1 MHHFQSMK
9 HNLSPVLSYPSI
21 LRCCRL
27 RTSWINY
34 MLMIAL
40 SALIHMRK
48 HANADDDLMMKWMRA
63 TAA

>member
-1 MHHFQSMK
+1 
-9 HNLSPVLSYPSI
+9 
-21 LRCCRL
+21 
-27 RTSWINY
+27 

-48 HANADDDLMMKWMRA
+48 HANADDDLMKWMRA

>member
-1 MHHFQSMK
+1 
-9 HNLSPVLSYPSI
+9 
-21 LRCCRL
+21 
-27 RTSWINY
+27 

-48 HANADDDLMMKWMRA
+48 HANADDDLIMKWMRA